1 MAQFNSRL
9 ITQNRPAVTG
19 GLAAKRQTLSTQ
31 VYVDVTGTTSDTYYF
46 GKLPKGGVITGGRL
60 YSGRLASGACTGSC
74 CVELVL
80 GVDQIL
86 ANASGSTFSVASL
99 TSGLGH
105 FGPIDY
111 STATAGVSGTTS
123 KFEAGFTHPL
133 GGLLLSQGPLTV
145 TVDGTNVFAT
155 LVVAAGSG
163 SGISGYLNLDVDYI
177 TGTYS

>member
-1 MAQFNSRL
+1 MARFDGRL
-9 ITQNRPAVTG
+9 MDKGRSPVTG
-19 GLAAKRQTLSTQ
+19 GSAWNRQTMSTQ
-31 VYVDVTGTTSDTYYF
+31 VYVDLTGTAADTYYF
-46 GKLPKGGVITGGRL
+46 GKLPKGAVITGGRM
-60 YSGRLASGACTGSC
+60 YSGRLASGTCTGSC
-74 CVELVL
+74 CIELVL

-86 ANASGSTFSVASL
+86 KNASGTSFTVASL

-111 STATAGVSGTTS
+111 TTAGYVSGTTVP
-123 KFEAGFTHPL
+123 FQGGFSAPL

-145 TVDGTNVFAT
+145 TVEDTNVFAA

-177 TGTYS
+177 TSTYS

>member
-1 MAQFNSRL
+1 MARFDGRL
-9 ITQNRPAVTG
+9 MAAGRPTVTG
-19 GLAAKRQTLSTQ
+19 GLAWKRQTLSTQ
-31 VYVDVTGTTSDTYYF
+31 VYVDVTGTANDTYYF
-46 GKLPKGGVITGGRL
+46 GKLPRGAVICGGRM
-60 YSGRLASGACTGSC
+60 YSGRLASGTCTGSC

-86 ANASGSTFSVASL
+86 ANGSGTTFSVASL

-111 STATAGVSGTTS
+111 TTAGGVSGTTS
-123 KFEAGFTHPL
+123 QFQAGFTAPL
-133 GGLLLSQGPLTV
+133 GGLLLSNGPLRV
-145 TVDGTNVFAT
+145 TVDDTNVFAT

-177 TGTYS
+177 TGTYT

>member
-1 MAQFNSRL
+1 MATFSGRL
-9 ITQNRPAVTG
+9 MAAGRQAVTG
-19 GLAAKRQTLSTQ
+19 GLAFKRQTVSTQ
-31 VYVDVTGTTSDTYYF
+31 VYVDTSGTANDVYYF
-46 GKLPKGGVITGGRL
+46 GKLPKGAVICGGRL

-111 STATAGVSGTTS
+111 TTASGGVSGTTS

-133 GGLLLSQGPLTV
+133 GGLLLTNGPLTV
-145 TVDGTNVFAT
+145 TTDQTNVFAT

-163 SGISGYLNLDVDYI
+163 SGISGYLNLDLDYI

>member
-9 ITQNRPAVTG
+9 ISGNRPAVTG
-19 GLAAKRQTLSTQ
+19 GLADKRQTLSTQ
-31 VYVDVTGTTSDTYYF
+31 VYVDTTGTANDTYYF
-46 GKLPKGGVITGGRL
+46 GKLAKGAVITGGRI
-60 YSGRLASGACTGSC
+60 YSGRLASGTCPSSC

-86 ANASGSTFSVASL
+86 KNASGTSFTVASL

-105 FGPIDY
+105 FGPINY
-111 STATAGVSGTTS
+111 ATSTSS
-123 KFEAGFTHPL
+123 NPNNNQHEAGYSAPL
-133 GGLLLSQGPLTV
+133 GGLLLSQGPLTA

-155 LVVAAGSG
+155 LVVAAGNG
-163 SGISGYLNLDVDYI
+163 SGISGYLNVDIDFI